1 MQNKMNLCMRKVY
14 DTDVSQMR
22 LEVFKIVAVDF
33 EDIAFKFQE
42 VYRILERN
50 IENAQSY
57 LYQTFDRYLGNINYE
72 QELVTEINALLLDS
86 YDIL

>member
-1 MQNKMNLCMRKVY
+1 MNLCMRKVY